1 MIYSLLTIFPGEYIM
16 IMRTEQTA
24 GRFVLRYDDDPM
36 SLATKEA
43 FD

>member
-24 GRFVLRYDDDPM
+24 GRFVLRYDDPM